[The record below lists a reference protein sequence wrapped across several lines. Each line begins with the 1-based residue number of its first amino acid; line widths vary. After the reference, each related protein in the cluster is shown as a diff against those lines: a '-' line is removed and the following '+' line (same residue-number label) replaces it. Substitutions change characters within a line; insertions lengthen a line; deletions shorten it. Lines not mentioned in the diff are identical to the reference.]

1 MAVRECACCDSLLE
15 TEERTLG
22 PTQAGA
28 EAKQPTQVT
37 ARALNPSPS
46 CYQPVWPP
54 QLSSTISIEYMPCQ
68 APPGTGAQGNS
79 LLSKMPRGYSYRRF
93 QHPLTPDAW
102 GWSGC
107 VCMHVCIHACVCAR
121 ACLRVCM
128 CLCACMC
135 VFRPSCVHMS
145 MHACVCM
152 FMCACMFVCVC
163 ICACMHECACTC
175 VHTCLYRCTCVC
187 THVQAQG
194 VRVLGASSP
203 QLCLQYEVQTCGHIF
218 SLRQI
223 GPSDPKHLH
232 IHHPP
237 TSLHNTSITADPCF
251 QVTGLAGTG
260 RSKHPMVIGK
270 AVSFSIQKA
279 GIHRHQVGPLRVT
292 VCWLGKDLLIP
303 QVLAGSH
310 DAVSRMELGF
320 PACSPSTTHN
330 RTA

>member
-1 MAVRECACCDSLLE
+1 MRGDGLGVSACMCAYMCVCVRVHAFVCACAC
-15 TEERTLG
+15 
-22 PTQAGA
+22 
-28 EAKQPTQVT
+28 VHV
-37 ARALNPSPS
+37 
-46 CYQPVWPP
+46 CV
-54 QLSSTISIEYMPCQ
+54 C
-68 APPGTGAQGNS
+68 
-79 LLSKMPRGYSYRRF
+79 
-93 QHPLTPDAW
+93 
-102 GWSGC
+102 SGLRVC
-107 VCMHVCIHACVCAR
+107 ICPCMHVCAC
-121 ACLRVCM
+121 
-128 CLCACMC
+128 
-135 VFRPSCVHMS
+135 SCVH
-145 MHACVCM
+145 ACL
-152 FMCACMFVCVC
+152 CVC

-203 QLCLQYEVQTCGHIF
+203 QLCLQYEVQTCRHIF
-218 SLRQI
+218 SLRQV
-223 GPSDPKHLH
+223 GPSAPKHLH
-232 IHHPP
+232 VRHPP

>member
-1 MAVRECACCDSLLE
+1 MARTPSRCPVLAVRECACCDSLLE

-93 QHPLTPDAW
+93 QHPLTPDAR

-152 FMCACMFVCVC
+152 FMCACMFVCV
-163 ICACMHECACTC
+163 
-175 VHTCLYRCTCVC
+175 
-187 THVQAQG
+187 
-194 VRVLGASSP
+194 
-203 QLCLQYEVQTCGHIF
+203 
-218 SLRQI
+218 
-223 GPSDPKHLH
+223 
-232 IHHPP
+232 
-237 TSLHNTSITADPCF
+237 
-251 QVTGLAGTG
+251 
-260 RSKHPMVIGK
+260 
-270 AVSFSIQKA
+270 
-279 GIHRHQVGPLRVT
+279 
-292 VCWLGKDLLIP
+292 
-303 QVLAGSH
+303 
-310 DAVSRMELGF
+310 
-320 PACSPSTTHN
+320 
-330 RTA
+330 